1 MRKIIARAASVT
13 ACLWTAAAM
22 AQADPV
28 ADFYKDK
35 RVEILISSTAG
46 GGNDISARMIARHI
60 RALMPGE
67 PTFIPKNMP
76 GAGGVTAAN
85 HLYNV
90 ASRDGLAIAMVQNSA
105 LFEPLYGNDKALFDV
120 RKFNWLG
127 SPNKDVGV
135 LMLWH
140 TVPVDDLAQARKRGL
155 VLGVSGG
162 LNATPAF
169 YARVLSHVFDMNIK
183 MVAGYP
189 GQNEA
194 FIAMERGENEGY
206 PSAFWSSLKAVKP
219 GWIRDR
225 QIKMILHF
233 GQSAHPELK
242 DVPFADDL
250 LKNDPQKREL
260 MAAAA
265 APLAVGRP
273 MMAPP
278 ETPPARVSALRS
290 ALVATFRNEAYLAE
304 CAKLNLECA
313 DPTTGA
319 ELEKIIVDA
328 YSAPADVVR
337 KIRELNQAN

>member
-1 MRKIIARAASVT
+1 MRRNAALIASLAVALTMSAPAARAD
-13 ACLWTAAAM
+13 AAG
-22 AQADPV
+22 
-28 ADFYKDK
+28 DFFKDK
-35 RVEILISSTAG
+35 RIELLISSTAG

-60 RALMPGE
+60 RTLIPGE
-67 PTFIPKNMP
+67 PNVIPKNMP
-76 GAGGVTAAN
+76 GAGGVTSAN

-90 ASRDGLAIAMVQNSA
+90 ASRDGLVIAMVQNSA

-140 TVPVDDLAQARKRGL
+140 TVPVDTMAQARSRGL

-169 YARVLSHVFDMNIK
+169 YARVLANVFDMNIK

-219 GWIRDR
+219 GWIRDK

-233 GQSAHPELK
+233 GQAAHPELK

-250 LKNDPQKREL
+250 LKDDPARREL

-278 ETPPARVSALRS
+278 DVPAARVAALRA

-313 DPTTGA
+313 DPTTGE

-328 YSAPADVVR
+328 YSAPEAVVK

>member
-1 MRKIIARAASVT
+1 MRKIAVFVTSLILALSLAAEAARAD
-13 ACLWTAAAM
+13 AA
-22 AQADPV
+22 
-28 ADFYKDK
+28 ADFYRDK
-35 RVEILISSTAG
+35 RVELLISSTAG

-60 RALMPGE
+60 RPLMPGE
-67 PTFIPKNMP
+67 PTFIPKNLP

-85 HLYNV
+85 HLYNI
-90 ASRDGLAIAMVQNSA
+90 APRDGLAIAMVQNSA

-140 TVPVDDLAQARKRGL
+140 NVPVDDIEEARRRGL

-169 YARVLSHVFDMNIK
+169 YARVLSNVFDLNIK

-206 PSAFWSSLKAVKP
+206 PSAFWSTLKAVKP
-219 GWIRDR
+219 GWIRDK

-233 GQSAHPELK
+233 GQAAHPELAH
-242 DVPFADDL
+242 VPFADNL
-250 LKNDPQKREL
+250 LKNNPEKREL

-278 ETPPARVSALRS
+278 DVPSVRVAALR
-290 ALVATFRNEAYLAE
+290 AAIAATFRNVDYLAE
-304 CAKLNLECA
+304 CEKLNLECA
-313 DPTTGA
+313 DPTNGV
-319 ELEKIIVDA
+319 ELEKIIIDA
-328 YSAPADVVR
+328 YSAPAPVVK
-337 KIRELNQAN
+337 KIRELNQAF

>member
-1 MRKIIARAASVT
+1 MRNAIALVASLTLGLSMSAQAARA
-13 ACLWTAAAM
+13 
-22 AQADPV
+22 DV
-28 ADFYKDK
+28 AGDFFKDK
-35 RVEILISSTAG
+35 RIELLISSTAG

-60 RALMPGE
+60 RTLIPGE
-67 PTFIPKNMP
+67 PNVIPKNMP

-90 ASRDGLAIAMVQNSA
+90 APRDGLAIAMVQNSA

-140 TVPVDDLAQARKRGL
+140 TVPVDTIEQARSRGL

-169 YARVLSHVFDMNIK
+169 YARVLANVFDMNIK

-219 GWIRDR
+219 GWIRDK

-233 GQSAHPELK
+233 GQAAHPELK

-250 LKNDPQKREL
+250 LKNDPAKREL

-278 ETPPARVSALRS
+278 DVPAARVAALRT

-328 YSAPADVVR
+328 YSAPAPVVK

>member
-1 MRKIIARAASVT
+1 MPKSLAHIMSLAFCLSMTCSAVRADA
-13 ACLWTAAAM
+13 
-22 AQADPV
+22 V

-35 RVEILISSTAG
+35 RVELFISSTAG

-67 PTFIPKNMP
+67 PNFIPKNMP

-105 LFEPLYGNDKALFDV
+105 LFEPLYGNDKAYFDV

-140 TVPVDDLAQARKRGL
+140 TVPVNSMDEARKRGL

-169 YARVLSHVFDMNIK
+169 YARVLSYVFDMNIK

-219 GWIRDR
+219 GWIQDK

-233 GQSAHPELK
+233 GQAAHPELK

-250 LKNDPQKREL
+250 LKNEPGKREL

-273 MMAPP
+273 IMAPP
-278 ETPPARVSALRS
+278 DVPADRVAALRA
-290 ALVATFRNEAYLAE
+290 ALNATFRDPTYLAE
-304 CAKLNLECA
+304 CMKLNLECA
-313 DPTTGA
+313 DPTTGT
-319 ELEKIIVDA
+319 ELQKIIVDA
-328 YSAPADVVR
+328 YSAPGAVVN
-337 KIRELNQAN
+337 KIRELNQSN